1 MKSNEG
7 TTQRDSVSMAIY
19 GIGVIP
25 LIKMLIDIVV
35 TSTESP
41 VEVLAYVYDFS
52 AARKLYNLRIDGR
65 TF

>member
-41 VEVLAYVYDFS
+41 VGVLAYVHNFS